1 MILRFDG
8 SRLPGIASVLLAFAA
23 ILIAST
29 LGPRAHSRSAETSSE
44 AALLDGYRHV
54 EVASI
59 SDAMEK
65 LTGQR
70 IYLSHRMRPI
80 FPVKFAGLAITVK

>member
-1 MILRFDG
+1 MKVSLQFHRR
-8 SRLPGIASVLLAFAA
+8 SAA
-23 ILIAST
+23 ITGGLLVT
-29 LGPRAHSRSAETSSE
+29 LMVALALLGRIPSAFSNPAEATGN

-54 EVASI
+54 EVASV

-70 IYLSHRMRPI
+70 IFLSHRMRPI
-80 FPVKFAGLAITVK
+80 FH